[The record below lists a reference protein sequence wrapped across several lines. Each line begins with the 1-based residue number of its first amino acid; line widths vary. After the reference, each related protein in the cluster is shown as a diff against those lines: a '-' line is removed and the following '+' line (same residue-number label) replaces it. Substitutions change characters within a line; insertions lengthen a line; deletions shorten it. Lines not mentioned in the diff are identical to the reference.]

1 MKVNKAFMQE
11 INTWQKIILSSR
23 EKLSLVS
30 QYQKKKKKI
39 KDYNLEHEI
48 SKQYLISIIQNLTPG
63 TNIFF
68 NIYFHLILSCS

>member
-23 EKLSLVS
+23 EKFSLVS
-30 QYQKKKKKI
+30 PYKKKKI
-39 KDYNLEHEI
+39 KDYNLEYEI

>member
-23 EKLSLVS
+23 EKFSLVS
-30 QYQKKKKKI
+30 PYKKKKKI
-39 KDYNLEHEI
+39 KDYNLEYEI